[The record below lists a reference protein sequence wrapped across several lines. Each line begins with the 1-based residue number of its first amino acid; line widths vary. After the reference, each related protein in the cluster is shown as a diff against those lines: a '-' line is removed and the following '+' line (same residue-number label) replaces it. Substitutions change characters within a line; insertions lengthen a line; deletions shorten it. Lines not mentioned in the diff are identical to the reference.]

1 MLVITTFNMEF
12 MQTALM
18 NKYLVWLSNTQG
30 AYVRADKV
38 VETNTDILFVMCDSV
53 VDTIVSKYDKSKIVE
68 YKLVE

>member
-1 MLVITTFNMEF
+1 

-38 VETNTDILFVMCDSV
+38 VETKTDILFVMCDSV